1 MWRWDWV
8 EGIFRVKKMLWRLIA
23 IRYSF
28 VSWGPRTAAL
38 SEEDA
43 VGLFISTPSFLL
55 CGFPCTLPA
64 LHWASLVS
72 MRFHY
77 RCSPVRPEDVGM
89 WLPGINTS
97 LQITPQKSLEKLWL
111 WVPKHIKRQ
120 QKQEQKHFS
129 GRRIFAAVCCFV
141 SHKKSSSFNR

>member
-1 MWRWDWV
+1 MTRRKQKERNISDV
-8 EGIFRVKKMLWRLIA
+8 EMG
-23 IRYSF
+23 
-28 VSWGPRTAAL
+28 L
-38 SEEDA
+38 SGRNFPCEEDA
-43 VGLFISTPSFLL
+43 LAADCYQIFICLPRPTHTPSFLL

-64 LHWASLVS
+64 LRWASLVS

-120 QKQEQKHFS
+120 QKQEHKHFS

-141 SHKKSSSFNR
+141 SHKKSSWFNR